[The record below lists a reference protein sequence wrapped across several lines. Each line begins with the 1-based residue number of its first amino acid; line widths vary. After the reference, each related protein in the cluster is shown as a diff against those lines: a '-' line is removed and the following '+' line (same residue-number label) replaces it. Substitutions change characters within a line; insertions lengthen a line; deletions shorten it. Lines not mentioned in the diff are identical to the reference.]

1 MRAFSAL
8 PAALLCLALSGAAFA
23 TETTMTADALIAKLK
38 MEKIPDEGA
47 WFAPGWRSA
56 VRLPGTALPERYGAA
71 TRDLGSSIY
80 ALVTRRDFSALHR
93 LRIDETWHWYAGD
106 PLELLLLR
114 ADGTSE
120 LVVMGPDVLGGQH
133 PQYTV
138 PAGTWMGARPRR
150 DAADAYTLFGCS
162 LVPGFDYADYE
173 PGYRDA
179 LQRAYPAQA
188 PRITAL
194 TRAEFAEAPPAAA
207 GTAAMPAPSPTVF
220 ATADV
225 AAVEI
230 APGVTLRE
238 LIGRQAHAR
247 SADYSV
253 ARFTLAPGKSTGRS
267 YNRVGEEFF
276 LIVAGRGTVELDGTR
291 AAVAAG
297 SVVVI
302 KPGVKHALDASAHE
316 GLDFYAVTLPAFSP
330 DDYVR
335 VE

>member
-1 MRAFSAL
+1 MRAFSTL
-8 PAALLCLALSGAAFA
+8 SAALLCFALSGAAFA

-56 VRLPGTALPERYGAA
+56 VRLPGAALPERYGAA

-120 LVVMGPDVLGGQH
+120 LVVMGPDVLGGQR

-138 PAGTWMGARPRR
+138 PAGTWMGARPQR

-162 LVPGFDYADYE
+162 LAPGFDYADYE

-188 PRITAL
+188 SRIAAL
-194 TRAEFAEAPPAAA
+194 TRAAFAAAPPAAA
-207 GTAAMPAPSPTVF
+207 IAAAPVPSPTVF
-220 ATADV
+220 APADV
-225 AAVEI
+225 TAIEI

-253 ARFTLAPGKSTGRS
+253 ARFTLAPGTGTGRS

-276 LIVAGRGTVELDGTR
+276 LIVSGRGTVELDGR
-291 AAVAAG
+291 HSPVAAG
-297 SVVVI
+297 SVVVM
-302 KPGVKHALDASAHE
+302 KPGVKHALNASAPE